1 MSSSKSPLR
10 EENRGA
16 RTAAQHPQR
25 HSPRSIAVAVV
36 DARRDWFDVRVVL
49 SQLASSLS
57 LSSGEIINA
66 LGRVR
71 RQTGKSIE
79 RPRARARS
87 RKGIVNALDHP
98 ALPILRKK
106 LTEPEAGI
114 TFAEGK
120 LTSSQRDSR
129 REREAREGE
138 NDRGK
143 SIQKF
148 VLPAFCSTP
157 LLLGNILARKAT
169 LAMNCGDALL
179 PEDPFA
185 RLHVYASSTLT
196 LVRAHCSRAWKERE
210 DKACSSNGAGE
221 GKRDFE

>member
-129 REREAREGE
+129 RERERRERERTTVGRVSRNLFCRPSARLRCSLEIFS
-138 NDRGK
+138 RGK
-143 SIQKF
+143 RRWPWI
-148 VLPAFCSTP
+148 AGTRCSPRIHSHACTY
-157 LLLGNILARKAT
+157 T
-169 LAMNCGDALL
+169 
-179 PEDPFA
+179 
-185 RLHVYASSTLT
+185 
-196 LVRAHCSRAWKERE
+196 RAAHLR
-210 DKACSSNGAGE
+210 
-221 GKRDFE
+221 